1 MKKIEIRFTKREDLQ
16 QLLWLYRQYYNGD
29 NKVETDYN
37 GMIKEYDRLIQNPDY
52 KFVSALDN
60 DKLVGFCSAVVNHD
74 IVERQKPIIMLW
86 NLRVHPEYRGEKIGT
101 KIVSFI
107 EDFGK
112 SINADLTFLTCDYE
126 NEGAQVFYK
135 KIGYEKDYAFYKY
148 L

>member
-1 MKKIEIRFTKREDLQ
+1 MKKSEIRFTKREDLQ
-16 QLLWLYRQYYNGD
+16 QLPWLYRQYYNGD

-60 DKLVGFCSAVVNHD
+60 DKLVGFCSVVVNHD

-86 NLRVHPEYRGEKIGT
+86 NLRVHPEYREEKIGT